1 MSAKTTLQRTAPRPR
16 HTKTLLFAHIQ
27 HPPSQSSGPQYCVRK
42 SETGPVSEDGDPEA
56 RKQWKP
62 ATKTAM
68 KKAGNLYEQ
77 HKKKLSKGDELAI
90 RDKAEQKNRQRA
102 LQETMKV
109 KIAEDTTLP
118 KATKIRLDETDRE
131 RVKLRSG
138 SSEKDMD
145 YSAGRGS

>member
-1 MSAKTTLQRTAPRPR
+1 
-16 HTKTLLFAHIQ
+16 
-27 HPPSQSSGPQYCVRK
+27 
-42 SETGPVSEDGDPEA
+42 
-56 RKQWKP
+56 
-62 ATKTAM
+62 M